1 MWLHADSCD
10 ALTLATRPPC
20 GLRWRVTAVTPT
32 PRNRHT
38 HPHQHTSC
46 ICNSTCLLH
55 PLAVTSHPQLCRS
68 TRLLSSD
75 HAAIDPRPLLGRT
88 RLLGERLRLPQ
99 GELVEARGQLH
110 QVLLRLLGL
119 GREAGHLSN
128 LPELV
133 EMLHDLCVVDAGV
146 DVEVGGDAGEV
157 IVQIGVGRLVHELG
171 RHDDLL
177 VHHVLVREDS
187 AARVEPEH
195 FLHEELVRLLMACL
209 VACDARADPRQR
221 AVARGRR

>member
-32 PRNRHT
+32 LRNRQHT
-38 HPHQHTSC
+38 HTHRHRHARTRTHAHVSC

-119 GREAGHLSN
+119 RREAGHL
-128 LPELV
+128 EYT
-133 EMLHDLCVVDAGV
+133 
-146 DVEVGGDAGEV
+146 
-157 IVQIGVGRLVHELG
+157 R
-171 RHDDLL
+171 
-177 VHHVLVREDS
+177 
-187 AARVEPEH
+187 
-195 FLHEELVRLLMACL
+195 
-209 VACDARADPRQR
+209 
-221 AVARGRR
+221 